1 MLVNGDEFEKIDVC
15 KASKETLQ
23 ARDPDATNNNIIFTT
38 TAPGGNPVGDKI
50 SVRVDDDSGVVAE
63 ASQEN
68 GEMMRELVRSKE
80 LLAGPLPSALNY
92 KRGSVDSDAS
102 SESALVSSSTALSE
116 FGADYLTPAGIIRH
130 EVIRAALS
138 DSECDKPVAVKPALK
153 LLQAAMVRWLVAVQ

>member
-1 MLVNGDEFEKIDVC
+1 VLVNGDEFEKIDVC

-23 ARDPDATNNNIIFTT
+23 ARDPDATNNNSIIFTT
-38 TAPGGNPVGDKI
+38 TAPAGDKI

-102 SESALVSSSTALSE
+102 SESALVSTSTTQSE
-116 FGADYLTPAGIIRH
+116 FGADYLSPAGIIRH
-130 EVIRAALS
+130 EVIRAAQS
-138 DSECDKPVAVKPALK
+138 DSECDRPVAVKPALK
-153 LLQAAMVRWLVAVQ
+153 LLQAAMVRRLVAVQ